1 MLRLNSRSRNR
12 NMKNKHSKKVIKSTP
27 EKSKYQE
34 DYNEIILNDLVPEDR
49 KEEFGLGN
57 EFNNKKPNGLNLNF
71 SLGGKKRPNKKTV
84 NKKHQQKE
92 EEILDEVE
100 NLKTSKEEVSEEVV
114 ETNKTKKNQ
123 KNKKRPNHKNK
134 SNKNQQNIDNEASN
148 NSKSQNKVKYGNNK
162 ANQKDESE
170 NKNTQGKKANQKTN
184 LGKAKKKVKKSENDN
199 SESINTSHEKSK
211 TSNQKIINPK
221 KRKRPN
227 MHKEEVE
234 DDARLLEEVEP
245 EVQIETKENNN
256 EDIITFRGNENNE
269 EYNIEE
275 PIQKVS
281 EIKEVKSK
289 FENIVWSE
297 DNFPKK

>member
-123 KNKKRPNHKNK
+123 KNKKIPNHKNK

-162 ANQKDESE
+162 SNQKDEYE
-170 NKNTQGKKANQKTN
+170 NKNIKGKKANQKTN
-184 LGKAKKKVKKSENDN
+184 LGKTKKKVKKSEDDN
-199 SESINTSHEKSK
+199 NQSSNTSYEKSK

-227 MHKEEVE
+227 MYKEEIE
-234 DDARLLEEVEP
+234 DEVRNLEEVEP

-256 EDIITFRGNENNE
+256 EDIITFRGNENTK
-269 EYNIEE
+269 EYNVEE

>member
-1 MLRLNSRSRNR
+1 MLRLNSRNLNR

-34 DYNEIILNDLVPEDR
+34 DYNEIILNDLVPEER
-49 KEEFGLGN
+49 KEEFGLGG
-57 EFNNKKPNGLNLNF
+57 ESNNKKQNGLKLNF
-71 SLGGKKRPNKKTV
+71 ALGGKKRPNKKQV

-100 NLKTSKEEVSEEVV
+100 NLQTSKEEVSEEVV

-162 ANQKDESE
+162 ANQK
-170 NKNTQGKKANQKTN
+170 TN
-184 LGKAKKKVKKSENDN
+184 LGKTKKKVKKSEDDN
-199 SESINTSHEKSK
+199 NQSSNTSYEKSK

>member
-1 MLRLNSRSRNR
+1 MLRLNSRNLNR

-34 DYNEIILNDLVPEDR
+34 DYNEIILNDLVPEER
-49 KEEFGLGN
+49 KEEFGLGG
-57 EFNNKKPNGLNLNF
+57 ESNNKNQNGLKLNF
-71 SLGGKKRPNKKTV
+71 ALGGKKRPNKKTV

-100 NLKTSKEEVSEEVV
+100 NLQTSKEEVSEEVV

-162 ANQKDESE
+162 ANQK
-170 NKNTQGKKANQKTN
+170 TN
-184 LGKAKKKVKKSENDN
+184 LGKTKKKVKKSEDDN
-199 SESINTSHEKSK
+199 NQSSNTSYEKSK

>member
-162 ANQKDESE
+162 ANQK
-170 NKNTQGKKANQKTN
+170 TN
-184 LGKAKKKVKKSENDN
+184 LGKTKKKVKKSEDDN
-199 SESINTSHEKSK
+199 NQSSNTSYEKSK

-227 MHKEEVE
+227 MYKEEIE
-234 DDARLLEEVEP
+234 DVRLLEEVEP
-245 EVQIETKENNN
+245 EVQIEIKENNN
-256 EDIITFRGNENNE
+256 EDIITFRSNENTQ

>member
-100 NLKTSKEEVSEEVV
+100 NLKIPKEELSEEVV

-162 ANQKDESE
+162 ANQK
-170 NKNTQGKKANQKTN
+170 TN
-184 LGKAKKKVKKSENDN
+184 LGKTKKKVKKSEDDN
-199 SESINTSHEKSK
+199 NQSSNTSYEKSK

-227 MHKEEVE
+227 MHKEEIE
-234 DDARLLEEVEP
+234 DDVRTLEEVEP

>member
-114 ETNKTKKNQ
+114 ETNKAKKIKKTKKDLTIKINLIRI
-123 KNKKRPNHKNK
+123 NK
-134 SNKNQQNIDNEASN
+134 I
-148 NSKSQNKVKYGNNK
+148 
-162 ANQKDESE
+162 
-170 NKNTQGKKANQKTN
+170 
-184 LGKAKKKVKKSENDN
+184 
-199 SESINTSHEKSK
+199 
-211 TSNQKIINPK
+211 
-221 KRKRPN
+221 
-227 MHKEEVE
+227 
-234 DDARLLEEVEP
+234 
-245 EVQIETKENNN
+245 
-256 EDIITFRGNENNE
+256 
-269 EYNIEE
+269 
-275 PIQKVS
+275 
-281 EIKEVKSK
+281 
-289 FENIVWSE
+289 
-297 DNFPKK
+297 

>member
-84 NKKHQQKE
+84 NKNHQQKE

-170 NKNTQGKKANQKTN
+170 NKNIKGKKANQKTN
-184 LGKAKKKVKKSENDN
+184 LGKTKKKVKKSEDDN
-199 SESINTSHEKSK
+199 NQSSNTSYEKSK
-211 TSNQKIINPK
+211 TSNKKTINPK

-227 MHKEEVE
+227 MYKEEIE
-234 DDARLLEEVEP
+234 DEVRNLEEVEP

-256 EDIITFRGNENNE
+256 EDIITFRGNENTK